1 MNDTPSSRLLL
12 CLVPIL
18 LLLACGS
25 PTAPPTATSQ
35 PAALPTSTPTMSAEA
50 RAYLDQAL
58 DLVQQHALNRDQLDW
73 PRVRQAAYDRAAK
86 ALTPADTY
94 PAIKGALSCLRD
106 GYHSR
111 LFTPDEVAAMES
123 GALDGANV
131 DPSGELLDSGLAYL
145 LLPGVGGSAEL
156 CQGYA
161 TAVQRLL
168 GGLDAAEPCGWIVDL
183 RQNNGGNMWPMLA
196 GVGPLLGEGQ
206 AGSFVYPDGRHDP
219 WSYAEGQASC
229 GDAVVIAIDSSLAL
243 APLEPLPP
251 VAVLTDRVTASSGE
265 AIVVAF
271 RGRPDTRSFGT
282 ETAGWSTANQGF
294 PLADG
299 AVLNLT
305 IARYADRT
313 GTVYDG
319 PITPDEVVNASEG
332 PSVQVLEAAVTW
344 LLSQPTCAGSGR

>member
-1 MNDTPSSRLLL
+1 MGDMRSFRLLF
-12 CLVPIL
+12 CLVPVL

-25 PTAPPTATSQ
+25 PTAVPSTPPQ
-35 PAALPTSTPTMSAEA
+35 PTALPTSTPTMSAEA

-58 DLVQQHALNRDQLDW
+58 DLMQQHALNREQLDW
-73 PRVRQAAYDRAAK
+73 TRVRQAAHDRAVK

-106 GYHSR
+106 GYHSW
-111 LFTPDEVAAMES
+111 LLTPEQVAAMES
-123 GALDGANV
+123 GALDGGNV

-145 LLPGVGGSAEL
+145 LLPGVGGSDKL

-161 TAVQRLL
+161 TAVQAFI
-168 GGLDAAEPCGWIVDL
+168 GGLAAAQPCGWVVDL

-206 AGSFVYPDGRHDP
+206 NGAFVYPDGRHDP

-229 GDAVVIAIDSSLAL
+229 GDAVVTAIDSTLVHP
-243 APLEPLPP
+243 PLEPQPP
-251 VAVLTDRVTASSGE
+251 VAVLLGRSTASSGE

-271 RGRPDTRSFGT
+271 RGRPATRSFGT
-282 ETAGWSTANQGF
+282 QTAGLSTANQGF

-313 GTVYDG
+313 GMVYDG
-319 PITPDEVVNASEG
+319 PIAPDEVVDAAQS
-332 PSVQVLEAAVTW
+332 PPDQVLEAAVAW
-344 LLSQPTCAGSGR
+344 LLSQPACTGSSR